1 MNLDGKPSHECPVML
16 KFLKTSLLVLHFSYF
31 TLMTFLMISSVILLC
46 MLMRLLFTLSFIRH
60 LFVATTTVGFR
71 TWTGTGSL
79 IWILEKLN
87 LFYLPCVI
95 TLLLLMWKW
104 MALWGKGRV
113 SIRETVQEIEHT
125 LQQFY
130 SFPYFFFILCP
141 NQTPSIFKLGF
152 LAYITTSLFCV
163 VFVLKFLPEIK
174 LNILNTT
181 SYYVRKAYSLTD

>member
-1 MNLDGKPSHECPVML
+1 
-16 KFLKTSLLVLHFSYF
+16 
-31 TLMTFLMISSVILLC
+31 
-46 MLMRLLFTLSFIRH
+46 
-60 LFVATTTVGFR
+60 
-71 TWTGTGSL
+71 
-79 IWILEKLN
+79 
-87 LFYLPCVI
+87 
-95 TLLLLMWKW
+95 

-113 SIRETVQEIEHT
+113 SIRETVQEIQHT

-181 SYYVRKAYSLTD
+181 LYYHRKAYSLTD